1 MVSVRD
7 MALLSTPKIL
17 PIRVIPDPILRIA
30 AAPVTKFDSELRDFV
45 EAMKETMYRAPGIG
59 LAAPQV
65 GDSRRVFVMDTSEDK
80 SGFAAFINPEIVKRS
95 GKEQSEEGCLSI
107 PGFRET
113 IQRSKNVVVRAQNI
127 DGELFECEAE
137 ELDAFCIQHE
147 LDHLNG
153 VLFTDHLSRL
163 KKPIFKD
170 WLQEEG
176 ILAP

>member
-1 MVSVRD
+1 MVSVRG
-7 MALLSTPKIL
+7 MALLSTPTVL
-17 PIRVIPDPILRIA
+17 PIRLIPDGILRVTG
-30 AAPVTKFDSELRDFV
+30 APIVKFDQELRDFV
-45 EAMKETMYRAPGIG
+45 EAMKETMYKAPGIG

-65 GDSRRVFVMDTSEDK
+65 GESRRVFVMDTSDDK
-80 SGFAAFINPEIVKRS
+80 SGFAAFINPEIVRKS

-113 IQRSKNVVVRAQNI
+113 IQRSKNIVVRAQSV

-137 ELDAFCIQHE
+137 DLDAFCIQHE

-153 VLFTDHLSRL
+153 ILFTDHLSRL

-170 WLQEEG
+170 WLREEG
-176 ILAP
+176 ILEP